1 MAIYALGITPL
12 IMTNPVLVTKICDNM
27 KMVIFVDDF
36 SVAGKLKSLLQLW
49 TTLLEMKSYE
59 PIKLWLITKFET
71 HALGKEI
78 FKNTKSN
85 ITNSGKR

>member
-1 MAIYALGITPL
+1 
-12 IMTNPVLVTKICDNM
+12 MTNPELVTKICDNM
-27 KMVIFVDDF
+27 KMVVFVDDF
-36 SVAGKLKSLLQLW
+36 SVAGKLKSLLQIVDNITW
-49 TTLLEMKSYE
+49 SRTKFGDFTDIKSYE

-78 FKNTKSN
+78 FKNTKWN